1 MRSEKFNQI
10 WEKILGEAVAARA
23 SDIHLEP
30 FVGLEK
36 PEYRLRLRVTKVL
49 IEHLTFSAEEGDLL
63 LDKLKGMADL
73 DIAETRVPQDGRLE
87 RLDLCC
93 DFRVNIIPCLG
104 GAKAVLRLLRKNNRP
119 RLDDLGISE
128 NARAELRQ
136 TLTASAGLIVIA
148 GATGSGK
155 TTTLHA
161 LLAELDS
168 TRLNIVTLEN
178 PVELRFPGLTQI
190 DVTPRLTFALGLRAI
205 LRQDPD
211 VILVGEVRDEETA
224 ALALQAAGT
233 GHLVLTTLHANSA
246 ADVCARLSELGCDP
260 DLLRRHLL
268 LSAFQKLVVEDGR
281 MRAEINWTRGGRT
294 CA

>member
-1 MRSEKFNQI
+1 MRSEKFNKI
-10 WEKILGEAVAARA
+10 WDRILGEAVTACA

-30 FVGLEK
+30 FEHAHGG
-36 PEYRLRLRVTKVL
+36 EYRLRLRVAKTLV
-49 IEHLTFSAEEGDLL
+49 EHNVFTTEAGDLL
-63 LDKLKGMADL
+63 IDKLKSMAGL
-73 DIAETRVPQDGRLE
+73 DIAETTVPQDGRLE
-87 RLDLCC
+87 RLELRC

-104 GAKAVLRLLRKNNRP
+104 GAKAVLRLLPKDHRP
-119 RLDDLGISE
+119 RLDNLGIAD
-128 NARAELRQ
+128 NACKVLRASLK
-136 TLTASAGLIVIA
+136 TSAGLIVIA

-168 TRLNIVTLEN
+168 TKLNIVTLEN
-178 PVELRFPGLTQI
+178 PVEYRFPGLTQI
-190 DVTPRLTFALGLRAI
+190 DVTGRLSFALGLRAI

-224 ALALQAAGT
+224 VLALQAAGT

-246 ADVCARLSELGCDP
+246 TDVSARLGELGCDRN
-260 DLLRRHLL
+260 LLRRHLL

-281 MRAEINWTRGGRT
+281 LHAEINWTCGGEA